1 MVGAWFDSTPGTNL
15 LIHLKNLMIMK
26 AKVTKKQVMSS
37 YSNILKLSYCE
48 LQRLLN
54 RFYPQYYTRGI
65 NGWNADIY
73 IIDGMCIV
81 TGYNPFGG
89 EFPSSD
95 EIDRVE
101 KEYQELKEL
110 HLSYEDETKKVI
122 NLLRSLLK

>member
-1 MVGAWFDSTPGTNL
+1 
-15 LIHLKNLMIMK
+15 MK

-48 LQRLLN
+48 LQHLLN
-54 RFYPQYYTRGI
+54 RFSPQYYTRGI

-81 TGYNPFGG
+81 TGYHPFGS
-89 EFPSSD
+89 EYPSSA

-122 NLLRSLLK
+122 ELLRSLLK

>member
-1 MVGAWFDSTPGTNL
+1 
-15 LIHLKNLMIMK
+15 MK
-26 AKVTKKQVMSS
+26 TKVTKKQVVAS

-48 LQRLLN
+48 LQHLLN
-54 RFYPQYYTRGI
+54 RFSPQYCTCGI
-65 NGWNADIY
+65 YGWNADVY

-89 EFPSSD
+89 EYPASD

-122 NLLRSLLK
+122 DLLRSLLK

>member
-1 MVGAWFDSTPGTNL
+1 
-15 LIHLKNLMIMK
+15 MK
-26 AKVTKKQVMSS
+26 VKVTKKQVMSS

-54 RFYPQYYTRGI
+54 RFSPQYYTCGI

-81 TGYNPFGG
+81 TGYYPFGG
-89 EFPSSD
+89 EFPSSA
-95 EIDRVE
+95 EIDRVK
-101 KEYQELKEL
+101 KEYQELKDL

-122 NLLRSLLK
+122 DLLRSLLK

>member
-1 MVGAWFDSTPGTNL
+1 
-15 LIHLKNLMIMK
+15 MK
-26 AKVTKKQVMSS
+26 AKVTKKQVMSY

-48 LQRLLN
+48 LQHLLS
-54 RFYPQYYTRGI
+54 RFSPQYYTCGV

-89 EFPSSD
+89 EYPNSY

-122 NLLRSLLK
+122 ELLRSLLK